1 MAIVSTKLGP
11 GTLKLGTGGAEDV
24 SCQMRACAVNPSE
37 VVESSEAVPVLCGEE
52 IAAEESVSFEYTLS
66 GTAFQDLLAAG
77 MVDYTWTNAGDEV
90 DFEFIPVTALA
101 RKVTGTVRLVPLT
114 IGGEVSKTELLTS
127 DFEWRI
133 IGTPVFGAVA

>member
-1 MAIVSTKLGP
+1 MAIVSTKMGP
-11 GTLKLGTGGAEDV
+11 GTLKLGTAGAEDV

-37 VVESSEAVPVLCGEE
+37 NLETSEAIPVLCGEE
-52 IAAEESVSFEYTLS
+52 IPAEEVATYTYTLS
-66 GTAFQDLLAAG
+66 GTAFQDLLASG

-114 IGGEVSKTELLTS
+114 IGGEVSKTDRLTS
-127 DFEWRI
+127 DFEWTI
-133 IGTPVFGAVA
+133 VGTPVFAAVA